1 MLKSPTP
8 SSKEYNPLF
17 TTPPLVPSCILLGSQ
32 TLPFTY
38 LFPPLAVSWNER
50 QNSEEVPLIFGNNLR
65 ERFRIWR
72 TPIPRHSKSLIR
84 MRNGW
89 QFIKLGLKNDNNRK
103 VILHDIN
110 VKYSI

>member
-1 MLKSPTP
+1 M
-8 SSKEYNPLF
+8 YNE
-17 TTPPLVPSCILLGSQ
+17 
-32 TLPFTY
+32 TY
-38 LFPPLAVSWNER
+38 NYIHSWNER
-50 QNSEEVPLIFGNNLR
+50 QNSEEVPLIFGNNLK

>member
-1 MLKSPTP
+1 MIIL
-8 SSKEYNPLF
+8 NLDQN
-17 TTPPLVPSCILLGSQ
+17 VILLKMVNGIQ
-32 TLPFTY
+32 MY
-38 LFPPLAVSWNER
+38 LMKLHSWNER
-50 QNSEEVPLIFGNNLR
+50 QDSGEVPLIYNNNLK

-72 TPIPRHSKSLIR
+72 TPIPRHNKSLIR

-89 QFIKLGLKNDNNRK
+89 QFIKLGLKNENNRK